1 MRLKKK
7 NRVVD
12 QALRNP
18 LPPPTM
24 HATATPSPLMV
35 SAVIPGGK
43 KSSVQR
49 EITTMER
56 LEMTLGQCIV
66 CKSEADLLICALCS
80 EGVKVAR
87 NAYLADLQSLIEG
100 DLI

>member
-1 MRLKKK
+1 
-7 NRVVD
+7 
-12 QALRNP
+12 
-18 LPPPTM
+18 
-24 HATATPSPLMV
+24 MV
-35 SAVIPGGK
+35 SAVIPDGK
-43 KSSVQR
+43 KNSVQR
-49 EITTMER
+49 KIATMER

-100 DLI
+100 DLT